1 MKKANFHVLRESKMD
16 TILTE
21 GGYMSSTIDN
31 KQLRNKEVL
40 KKAVR
45 AIADYLDLKHKKRG
59 FQTK

>member
-1 MKKANFHVLRESKMD
+1 MLRESKMD